1 MKLKRIGTLKT
12 LRQYEKALLED
23 VFPKYIAKAGVD
35 ERPQEILS
43 QIRLECHNPFFM
55 AAVALGADDRPIG
68 FFIAFVQLTL
78 LGKRLY
84 IDHVYMPNV
93 TDNVRIYEMV
103 KDKLGVDDVIWM
115 THRNPEAWI
124 KMFAKY
130 GHKVELHGYVVRTV
144 RDKNELGGEKE
155 D

>member
-23 VFPKYIAKAGVD
+23 VLPRYIAKAGVD

-43 QIRLECHNPFFM
+43 QIRLECHNPFFF
-55 AAVALGADDRPIG
+55 AAVALDNSDRPVG
-68 FFIAFVQLTL
+68 FFIAFVQITL

-93 TDNVRIYEMV
+93 TDNVRIYEIV
-103 KDKLGVDDVIWM
+103 RDKLGVDSVLWL
-115 THRNPEAWI
+115 THRNPEAWV
-124 KMFAKY
+124 KMFARY
-130 GHKVELHGYVVRTV
+130 GHKIELHGYVLRTV
-144 RDKNELGGEKE
+144 QNTDEFGKEKE